1 MENLVKLVTE
11 KFKNINNYNLLN
23 FIEEIKNYNSNDWQK
38 YKSKFP
44 IQNNKNYI
52 KQTIFLNKNFE
63 LILIKWDK
71 NSQSSIHHHPE
82 NGCILKVLDGKLLEK
97 RYYNN
102 KICKNTIFN
111 NNEIGYMHDNLG
123 THKIYALE
131 ETYSLHLY
139 SPPNFYT

>member
-1 MENLVKLVTE
+1 MEYLVKLITE
-11 KFKNINNYNLLN
+11 KYKNYNNCNLLN
-23 FIEEIKNYNSNDWQK
+23 FLEEIKNYNSYDWQK

-44 IQNNKNYI
+44 IQNKKNYS
-52 KQTIFLNKNFE
+52 KQTIFLNNNFE

-71 NSQSSIHHHPE
+71 DSKSSNHSHPK
-82 NGCILKVLDGKLLEK
+82 NGCILKVLDGKLLEE

-102 KICKNTIFN
+102 KIYKKSILN
-111 NNEIGYMHDNLG
+111 NNEIGYMHDKLG